1 MLYNFHV
8 EHPKKSSRAGVLL
21 LVLIWL
27 LVLRNLLQIYAWPT
41 PPSKPL
47 KANTTP
53 TVDWIALLRAVSQ
66 LPASA
71 NMIYKM
77 DIQPHEMLLYG
88 KTFQAHDLS
97 IWLHYFHH
105 IHPVLKVEVRQWDL
119 IKSGHWRFI
128 IALVY

>member
-1 MLYNFHV
+1 MLYNFYF
-8 EHPKKSSRAGVLL
+8 ENQKKSSRAGVLL

-27 LVLRNLLQIYAWPT
+27 LVLRNLLQIYSWPAT
-41 PPSKPL
+41 SSNPVP
-47 KANTTP
+47 ANTSS
-53 TVDWIALLRAVSQ
+53 TVYLIPLLRVVSQ
-66 LPASA
+66 LPATA
-71 NMIYKM
+71 NIIYKM

-88 KTFQAHDLS
+88 KASQAHDLS
-97 IWLHYFHH
+97 RWLQYFHH

>member
-1 MLYNFHV
+1 MLYNFYV
-8 EHPKKSSRAGVLL
+8 EHEKKNSYAGVLL

-27 LVLRNLLQIYAWPT
+27 LVLKNLLQIYALPV
-41 PPSKPL
+41 PASKPVQ
-47 KANTTP
+47 ANTFP
-53 TVDWIALLRAVSQ
+53 TVDLISLVQAVSQ
-66 LPASA
+66 LPATA
-71 NMIYKM
+71 NRIYKM
-77 DIQPHEMLLYG
+77 DIQPHEMLIYG

-97 IWLHYFHH
+97 IWLQYFHH